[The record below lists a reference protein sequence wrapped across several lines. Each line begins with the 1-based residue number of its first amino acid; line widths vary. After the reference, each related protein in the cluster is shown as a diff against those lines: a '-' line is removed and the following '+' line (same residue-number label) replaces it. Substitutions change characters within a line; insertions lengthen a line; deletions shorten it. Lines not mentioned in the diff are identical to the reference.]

1 MRSRRQSEKS
11 NPEAGV
17 AQSAKAKAAALAE
30 SSGPVATPPGE
41 TPTLPGLEDVQ
52 DETEAEDDRRAQSD
66 AVRRSSATQ
75 DPAELSMG
83 VGYDRI
89 VATLFDMPDPHEVY
103 LRVKSSLRLGV
114 KASRADYGTLVD
126 ALDEAQE
133 MADQAYDLFVNA
145 KAAAD
150 SYDID
155 AQMIESG
162 MRDQAM
168 SVLMTEYQAKK
179 RKSPTNDDVTAW
191 MAAQFPDEWRDVQ
204 ARRGR
209 ARRMVA
215 KLENLSQRAHERA
228 RDLRQMVASSRGN

>member
-1 MRSRRQSEKS
+1 MRNRRQSEAKPEPA
-11 NPEAGV
+11 PEASV
-17 AQSAKAKAAALAE
+17 AKSARDKAAALA
-30 SSGPVATPPGE
+30 GTPVGE
-41 TPTLPGLEDVQ
+41 TATLPGMGDVEDEV
-52 DETEAEDDRRAQSD
+52 EVEDDRRAQQQQ
-66 AVRRSSATQ
+66 ARRATATQ

-89 VATLFDMPDPHEVY
+89 VATLFDMPDPHEAY
-103 LRVKSSLRLGV
+103 LRVKLSLRLGV

-145 KAAAD
+145 KVAAD

-162 MRDQAM
+162 MREQAM
-168 SVLMTEYQAKK
+168 AALMDEYQAKK

-209 ARRMVA
+209 ARRMIA